1 MNTFSCTHNYTYN
14 YNDNCTHNYKV
25 NCSHNYNANVYF
37 SGAHFMAADLL
48 RLTFAPSDC
57 YTGTVLATQQTMP
70 LAAHCNS

>member
-14 YNDNCTHNYKV
+14 YNDNCTRNY
-25 NCSHNYNANVYF
+25 NYNANVYF

>member
-14 YNDNCTHNYKV
+14 YNDNCTRNY
-25 NCSHNYNANVYF
+25 NYNANVYF

-48 RLTFAPSDC
+48 HLTLAPSDC

-70 LAAHCNS
+70 LAPRCNS